1 MLDKNDFLKLDFL
14 EIEENN
20 EYFDIIDKVV
30 RKCFKEEK
38 LENLNIYLSIMLTN
52 NEYIRRI
59 NNDYR
64 QIDKETD
71 VLSFPM
77 FEKNEIDE
85 IVKNQNKFP
94 IKEALGDIIIS
105 VEKVKEQACIYDSS
119 WFLSSNGL

>member
-14 EIEENN
+14 EIEENK

-52 NEYIRRI
+52 NENIRRI

-77 FEKNEIDE
+77 FEKDEIDE
-85 IVKNQNKFP
+85 IVECQKQFP
-94 IKEALGDIIIS
+94 IKEVLG
-105 VEKVKEQACIYDSS
+105 
-119 WFLSSNGL
+119 G